1 VVEQAEST
9 GTGNEFQIL
18 EQNLSEDILTLKV
31 KVDREVV
38 DRAYRKVHKAL
49 LRHVRVPGFRPG
61 KIPLPVLTNAVGR
74 ENFAREVRKELLPEY
89 YYNALSKTAYRPLSE
104 VTFADEHLATGEA
117 FSFAAK
123 VSVLPEGKVGDYQ
136 GLKVKQAAPKPVEDD
151 EVDKV
156 LKERQ
161 KRYAKTR
168 NAEDGEV
175 KEGDFILL
183 TFQVS
188 IDGKEYHTLSRTNQT
203 MIVGEDSYM
212 PGFDA
217 NLVGKKKGEEFTFG
231 TELPKKG
238 LENKALHGKKA
249 MVKGKI
255 KSVQR
260 VEMPALDDEFAKDIG
275 VETFAELKKKVK
287 AELEKEHEREG
298 KESFTEDLKKALV
311 DAVTVKFPESLL
323 DREVD
328 ERLAQFKENFEGK
341 SYKYEDYLSESSK
354 DEKAL
359 REELREK
366 VVGDLKLQ
374 VALDDIAGR
383 EGLNVTDE
391 EFEQRI
397 QLLGQALRKDPEEI
411 LESLDSSGR
420 RVIQRQELVREKAFD
435 RVREIVTGK

>member
-1 VVEQAEST
+1 MVEQQETS
-9 GTGNEFQIL
+9 TGNEFQIL
-18 EQNLSEDILTLKV
+18 EQNLADDILTLRV

-61 KIPLPVLTNAVGR
+61 KVPLPVLTNAVGR
-74 ENFAREVRKELLPEY
+74 ENFVREVRKELLPEY
-89 YYNALSKTAYRPLSE
+89 YYNALGKTSYRPLSE
-104 VTFADEHLATGEA
+104 VTFADEHLATGEPFA
-117 FSFAAK
+117 FSAK
-123 VSVLPEGKVGDYQ
+123 VSVLPEGKLGDYE
-136 GLKVKQAAPKPVEDD
+136 GLRVKQQPPKPVEDE

-183 TFQVS
+183 SFSVS
-188 IDGKEYHTLSRTNQT
+188 IDGKEFHTLSRNNQT

-217 NLVGKKKGEEFTFG
+217 NLVGKKKGDEFTFA

-275 VETFAELKKKVK
+275 VETLAELKKKVK
-287 AELEKEHEREG
+287 SELEKEHEREA
-298 KESFTEDLKKALV
+298 KEQFTEDLKKALV
-311 DAVTVKFPESLL
+311 DAVDVKFPSSLL
-323 DREVD
+323 EREID
-328 ERLAQFKENFEGK
+328 ERLEQFKGNFEGK
-341 SYKYEDYLSESSK
+341 PYKYEDYLGESSK
-354 DEKAL
+354 DEKEL

-366 VVGDLKLQ
+366 AVGDLKLQ
-374 VALDDIAGR
+374 VALDAIAER
-383 EGLNVTDE
+383 EGLKVTDE

-420 RVIQRQELVREKAFD
+420 RVIQRQELLREKAFD
-435 RVREIVTGK
+435 RVREIVAGK